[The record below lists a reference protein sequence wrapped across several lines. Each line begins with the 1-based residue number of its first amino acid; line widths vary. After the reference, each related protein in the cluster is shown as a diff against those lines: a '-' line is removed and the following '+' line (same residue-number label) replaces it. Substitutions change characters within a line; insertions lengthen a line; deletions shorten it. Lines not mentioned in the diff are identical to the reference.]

1 MKKAAKKVIR
11 DATCRL
17 RGLGLAISRTPL
29 LQTQANRRTFLIP
42 SESMLAAQNV
52 SPVMWGDNEKEM
64 ASTADISQL
73 LDMLPEPAAERC
85 ARARDT

>member
-1 MKKAAKKVIR
+1 
-11 DATCRL
+11 
-17 RGLGLAISRTPL
+17 
-29 LQTQANRRTFLIP
+29 
-42 SESMLAAQNV
+42 MLAAQNV